1 MVVTYT
7 NRAADEI
14 QQRTRQRILEAGL
27 PLETVEAF
35 GRAFFGTIHAFCVK
49 LLATHGHRLGL
60 PARLETIADDDDL
73 WNEFVQQQTEIGHSL
88 GEENRRLLLRL
99 MQARQL
105 MDLARNQDHIFIPP
119 QSLGR
124 CPECDF
130 RKVEAAF
137 ESAQA
142 TNIPKAKAQLREWL
156 RRWRE
161 TDEFAPWPLCATTAR
176 DFTARWREAFRPLRE
191 WASACA
197 SCVAVELQ
205 RDYREFRLARGAIT
219 YRDQV
224 ALAAELLRLPDVA
237 KRIREK
243 NYRVI
248 LDEAQDTDPQ
258 QFFVLLE
265 ITRPMEATAEWLQTK
280 RDDPR
285 AGHFCMVGDFQ
296 QSIYR
301 DPADLNQYRE
311 LHRTLISTG
320 AAEELRFSVTFRLD
334 QAQLD
339 FVNDTFPKILNNA
352 EGQVEFVELSPR
364 AEILP
369 GQVIRFDLGDDI
381 DASQTET
388 RRAQIEAQ
396 RLAKWIRDAGLQKL
410 RARCWR
416 EVAILCPRKAWL
428 RAIRDAL
435 LEQQIP
441 VEVQSES
448 DRQAEHPAYAWLTA
462 VLAIMV
468 DPNASYEIVGV
479 LREVFGISDDELARF
494 AQADCDKFQI
504 ERKTNGRGVVAD
516 RLNLLRQVRETLP
529 HQPLF
534 SAVREIVRMTQLRER
549 LRTLPREEFGNSAN
563 ELEKLLSA
571 AAAAEARPRSVRPW
585 PGRRWP
591 TSP

>member
-1 MVVTYT
+1 MPTKAARQRFARELHRNFSVIASAGSGKTRAITDRIVEIASRPQRALEWLPQLVVVTYT
-7 NRAADEI
+7 NRAADEM

-60 PARLETIADDDDL
+60 PARLETITDDDDL

-105 MDLARNQDHIFIPP
+105 MELARNQDHIFIPL

-142 TNIPKAKAQLREWL
+142 TNIPKAKSQLREWL

-161 TDEFAPWPLCATTAR
+161 TDEFAPWPPCATAAR
-176 DFTARWREAFRPLRE
+176 DFTALWREAFRPLRE

-219 YRDQV
+219 YPDQV

-248 LDEAQDTDPQ
+248 IDEAQDTDPQ

-265 ITRPMEATAEWLQTK
+265 STRPVEATGEWLQTK
-280 RDDPR
+280 RR
-285 AGHFCMVGDFQ
+285 
-296 QSIYR
+296 
-301 DPADLNQYRE
+301 
-311 LHRTLISTG
+311 
-320 AAEELRFSVTFRLD
+320 
-334 QAQLD
+334 
-339 FVNDTFPKILNNA
+339 
-352 EGQVEFVELSPR
+352 
-364 AEILP
+364 
-369 GQVIRFDLGDDI
+369 
-381 DASQTET
+381 
-388 RRAQIEAQ
+388 
-396 RLAKWIRDAGLQKL
+396 
-410 RARCWR
+410 
-416 EVAILCPRKAWL
+416 
-428 RAIRDAL
+428 
-435 LEQQIP
+435 
-441 VEVQSES
+441 
-448 DRQAEHPAYAWLTA
+448 
-462 VLAIMV
+462 
-468 DPNASYEIVGV
+468 
-479 LREVFGISDDELARF
+479 
-494 AQADCDKFQI
+494 
-504 ERKTNGRGVVAD
+504 
-516 RLNLLRQVRETLP
+516 
-529 HQPLF
+529 
-534 SAVREIVRMTQLRER
+534 
-549 LRTLPREEFGNSAN
+549 
-563 ELEKLLSA
+563 
-571 AAAAEARPRSVRPW
+571 
-585 PGRRWP
+585 
-591 TSP
+591 